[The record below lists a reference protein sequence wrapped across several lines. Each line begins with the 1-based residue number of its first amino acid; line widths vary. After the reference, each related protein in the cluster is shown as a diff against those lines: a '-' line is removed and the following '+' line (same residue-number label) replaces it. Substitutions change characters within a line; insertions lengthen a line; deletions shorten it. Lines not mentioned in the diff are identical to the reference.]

1 MALYKSI
8 VRPLLFRIDP
18 ETAHGMT
25 MWGLEVAQD
34 LGLTSVTKTL
44 LNYEDKRLEI
54 ELFGIKFRNPLG
66 LSAGFDK
73 NARLVRIMPALGFGF
88 IEIGTVT
95 GRAQLGNPKPRIFR
109 LPTDYAL
116 INRLGF
122 NSEGADAVSRRL
134 KKLGK
139 TTTPLGINLGKSE
152 VTDIENAEKDYL
164 YSFERLFRFGDYFV
178 VNVSCPN
185 TPGLQS
191 LQEREPLEKLLKA
204 LNEKN
209 RRLSIEENV
218 SRKPIMVKIC
228 PDRSPSQID
237 DVIEVVKNEKIDG
250 IIATNTTLSQ
260 EALKTKRIAKEW
272 GGLSGRP
279 LSGMS
284 TKVIRYIYRR
294 TDGSIP
300 IIGVGGIFNADDAY
314 EKIRAGA
321 SLVQI
326 YTGMVY
332 EGPNMMRSVKRKLLK
347 YLERDK
353 CESLRDAVGKSV

>member
-1 MALYKSI
+1 
-8 VRPLLFRIDP
+8 LLKIDP
-18 ETAHGMT
+18 EIAHGMT
-25 MWGLEVAQD
+25 MWGLELAQD
-34 LGLTSVTKTL
+34 LGLTSVTQKL
-44 LNYEDKRLEI
+44 LNYEDKSLEM
-54 ELFGIKFRNPLG
+54 ELFGLRFKNPLG

-95 GRAQLGNPKPRIFR
+95 GRAQFGNPKPRMFR
-109 LPTDYAL
+109 LPKDYAL

-122 NSEGADAVSRRL
+122 NSEGADAVSKRL
-134 KKLGK
+134 KKLDK
-139 TTTPLGINLGKSE
+139 TTTPLGINIGKTE
-152 VTDIENAEKDYL
+152 VANIENAERDYL
-164 YSFERLFRFGDYFV
+164 YSFERLFPFGDYFV

-185 TPGLQS
+185 TPQLQS
-191 LQEREPLEKLLKA
+191 LQDREPLEKLLKA

-209 RRLSIEENV
+209 RRLSIEGNV
-218 SRKPIMVKIC
+218 RRKPIMVKIC

-237 DVIEVVKNEKIDG
+237 DVIEVVRNEKIDG
-250 IIATNTTLSQ
+250 IIATNTTSNQ
-260 EALKTKRIAKEW
+260 KGLKTKNIAKEW

-279 LSGMS
+279 LTRIS
-284 TKVIRYIYRR
+284 TEIIKYIYRR
-294 TDGSIP
+294 TEGLVP

-314 EKIRAGA
+314 EKIKAGA

-332 EGPNMMRSVKRKLLK
+332 EGPSMMRSVKRKLLK